1 MGKGRGL
8 RVIAGDFR
16 GRRLKAPRG
25 LETRPT
31 IDRVREA
38 LFAVLN
44 DVKDC
49 RVLDIYARTGALGIE
64 AMSRGAASATFVETR
79 REAQDVLRDN
89 LLTLG
94 IDSESTLLA
103 VPIER
108 AGKALRP
115 LGPFDLVVADPPWPI
130 AAGVP
135 AVLGR
140 VLPPVL
146 SAGARLII
154 GHRAGHPLQFPS
166 VWPFRSTDERTW
178 GDAGMSFFG
187 FEGAARDPLNKS
199 E

>member
-38 LFAVLN
+38 LFAVLS
-44 DVKDC
+44 DVKEC
-49 RVLDIYARTGALGIE
+49 RVLDIYAGTGALGIE
-64 AMSRGAASATFVETR
+64 AMSRGAARATFIETR

-89 LLTLG
+89 LQTLG
-94 IDSESTLLA
+94 IDSVSTVLGLP
-103 VPIER
+103 VER

-115 LGPFDLVVADPPWPI
+115 LGPFDVVVADPPWPI
-130 AAGVP
+130 ASTVP
-135 AVLGR
+135 SVLGR
-140 VLPPVL
+140 VLPSVL
-146 SAGARLII
+146 SVGARLII
-154 GHRAGHPLQFPS
+154 GHRAGDPLQFPP
-166 VWPFRSTDERTW
+166 VWPFRCTDDRTW
-178 GDAGMSFFG
+178 GDAGMTFFG
-187 FEGAARDPLNKS
+187 FEPDPRDPLNKS

>member
-16 GRRLKAPRG
+16 GRRLRAPRG

-38 LFAVLN
+38 LFAVLT
-44 DVKDC
+44 DVKEC
-49 RVLDIYARTGALGIE
+49 RVLDIYAGTGALGIE
-64 AMSRGAASATFVETR
+64 AMSRGAARATFVEAR
-79 REAQDVLRDN
+79 REAQDVIRGN
-89 LLTLG
+89 LVTVG
-94 IDSESTLLA
+94 IDALST
-103 VPIER
+103 VVGIPIER
-108 AGKALRP
+108 AAKALRP

-135 AVLGR
+135 SVLGR

-146 SAGARLII
+146 SDGARLII
-154 GHRAGHPLQFPS
+154 GHRAGHPLQFPT
-166 VWPFRSTDERTW
+166 VWPFRCTDERTW
-178 GDAGMSFFG
+178 GDAAMSFFG
-187 FEGAARDPLNKS
+187 FEADARDPLNKS